1 MDASDTQVVED
12 IQDRLGNGRPP
23 TDGQYAEMTGNDLLA
38 EDDYYDRYEVGEH
51 AGDPQHER
59 GLKFEI
65 SDTVTRNEYV
75 ITIKRKS

>member
-1 MDASDTQVVED
+1 
-12 IQDRLGNGRPP
+12 
-23 TDGQYAEMTGNDLLA
+23 MTGNDLLA